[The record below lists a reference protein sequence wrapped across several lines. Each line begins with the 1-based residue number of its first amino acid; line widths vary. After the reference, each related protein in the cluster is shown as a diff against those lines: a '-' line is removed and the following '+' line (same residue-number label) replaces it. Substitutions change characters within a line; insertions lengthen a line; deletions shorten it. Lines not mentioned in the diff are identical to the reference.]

1 MRPQADKI
9 NNIMKKLLVEFI
21 GSLVISTVLVIA
33 AMQNSW
39 MELSFA
45 VGFVY
50 MAMVYT
56 GGHISGGHFNPA
68 VSLAVFLR
76 GRMSMRDLPGF
87 VLVQFLGAALGAG
100 LGSLCVTTKQSTGIV
115 LNADIVAAMATELLG
130 TFVLCFVFLNV
141 ASSRTT
147 IGNSF
152 YGLALGGMMV
162 GCMLTFGKISGG
174 AFNPALG
181 LSLGISN
188 ISGFGNIWVHWVA
201 EVTGSVAA
209 AFCFVFIHGKEN

>member
-1 MRPQADKI
+1 
-9 NNIMKKLLVEFI
+9 MKKLLVEFI
-21 GSLVISTVLVIA
+21 GSLIIAFILVIA
-33 AMQNSW
+33 AMQDSW
-39 MELSFA
+39 THLSFA
-45 VGFVY
+45 VGLVY
-50 MAMVYT
+50 MAMVYA

-68 VSLAVFLR
+68 ISLAVFLR
-76 GRMSMRDLPGF
+76 GRMSLRELPGF
-87 VLVQFLGAALGAG
+87 ILVQFLGSSLGAALG
-100 LGSLCVTTKQSTGIV
+100 LLSITVKQPAGIV
-115 LNADIVAAMATELLG
+115 LDADVVPAMLCELLG

-152 YGLALGGMMV
+152 YGLSLGGIMIGGMMT
-162 GCMLTFGKISGG
+162 LGKISGG

-201 EVTGSVAA
+201 EVTAAVAA
-209 AFCFVFIHGKEN
+209 AFCFIWIHGRDN